1 MNYQFKY
8 PPILVGGKAME
19 YYGLRKCGR
28 DMDYVVH
35 KTDYKNLLK
44 IENPNKYFPLQT
56 PGITYTGGKK
66 DMDFF
71 LHLYQFDYNR
81 LKQNAVKKGNM
92 LIISKED
99 LILLKTMGLT
109 NKKYKNKHK
118 KDILLLAKS
127 LVRSKYSV

>member
-19 YYGLRKCGR
+19 YYGLRKCGK
-28 DMDYVVH
+28 DIDYVVH
-35 KTDYKNLLK
+35 KSDYRRMLK
-44 IENPNKYFPLQT
+44 IEKPNKTMIPQT

-66 DMDFF
+66 DTDYY
-71 LHLYQFDYNR
+71 LNLYQFDYNR

-92 LIISKED
+92 LIVSRED
-99 LILLKTMGLT
+99 LILVKTMALN
-109 NKKYKNKHK
+109 NKKYVIKNK
-118 KDILLLAKS
+118 KDIQLLAKS